1 MTTALELETAA
12 PDVQLRVSRI
22 KGTVVMA
29 CLQAGSQV
37 SLAVAAE
44 YPANCR
50 PAGNGAVQLG
60 SALLFLAAGE
70 AQRLFAWLQANAAPA
85 AQEGA
90 P

>member
-12 PDVQLRVSRI
+12 ADVQLRVSRI
-22 KGTVVMA
+22 KDTVFMA

-60 SALLFLAAGE
+60 GALLFLAAGE